1 MRRQISLIWTLGKV
15 NSVWVRE
22 SQSTIVLV
30 RPQGSLSWSGESEI
44 SPLPSQGRDGVVKKR
59 DEGVPLVVQQKYI
72 RESLKD
78 SENSTQRKN
87 GCRRGLDQDGL
98 PHLES
103 SSLGSICEFP

>member
-30 RPQGSLSWSGESEI
+30 RPQGSLSWSRESEI

-59 DEGVPLVVQQKYI
+59 DEGVSPCGAAEIY
-72 RESLKD
+72 
-78 SENSTQRKN
+78 QRKFK
-87 GCRRGLDQDGL
+87 RLRKQHSEEKWLQKGLG
-98 PHLES
+98 PRWPTTPRIFFI
-103 SSLGSICEFP
+103 G